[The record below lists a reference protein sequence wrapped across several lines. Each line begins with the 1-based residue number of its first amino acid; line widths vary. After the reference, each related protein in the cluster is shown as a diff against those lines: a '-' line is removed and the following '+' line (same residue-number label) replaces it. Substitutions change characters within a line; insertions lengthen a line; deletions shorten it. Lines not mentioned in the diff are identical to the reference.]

1 MHFSLFARTLVVL
14 IGCAFVTATTSG
26 QNGASP
32 KDRLA
37 AVDDHLTRYVV
48 LNNSDHRYMQLASQ
62 MERLHV
68 PAVSMAAIRNGR
80 IDWAH
85 AYGVIPSVARR

>member
-1 MHFSLFARTLVVL
+1 
-14 IGCAFVTATTSG
+14 
-26 QNGASP
+26 
-32 KDRLA
+32 
-37 AVDDHLTRYVV
+37 
-48 LNNSDHRYMQLASQ
+48 MQLASQ